1 MIEKTLTNL
10 GYRMSKGRR
19 EIISFLKKNRGKHLS
34 AEDIYKALKKKGV
47 SLTTVYRTLKI
58 LERAGIVKKS
68 TFSKRHMSYELS
80 YKPHIHLIC
89 SDCGKI
95 EEIKGVP
102 PEKLMK
108 LVGIESSE
116 EDFTPV
122 SYIVEIYGICK
133 SCRLKLKRTKR

>member
-19 EIISFLKKNRGKHLS
+19 EIVTFLKKNKGKHLS
-34 AEDIYKALKKKGV
+34 AEDIYRALKKKGV

-58 LERAGIVKKS
+58 LERAGIVNKS

-102 PEKLMK
+102 PEKLIK
-108 LVGIESSE
+108 LFGIEISE
-116 EDFTPV
+116 KDFVPV

-133 SCRLKLKRTKR
+133 NCRLKLRSKR

>member
-1 MIEKTLTNL
+1 MIEKTLTDL

-34 AEDIYKALKKKGV
+34 AEDIYRALKKKGV

-80 YKPHIHLIC
+80 HEPHIHLIC

-95 EEIKGVP
+95 EEIKGIP
-102 PEKLMK
+102 PEKFMK
-108 LVGIESSE
+108 LLGIKKSG

-133 SCRLKLKRTKR
+133 NCRLKLKKTKH